1 MSTRPNPL
9 LGLPFEAA
17 LEDLGPEY
25 WDVVEAATFPLTR
38 PRFRHDPLL
47 GDGRGFLY
55 GQPRDRHGQLQ
66 DLGTKGS
73 GTTPWSRGG
82 DHQPHPGA
90 DRNR

>member
-38 PRFRHDPLL
+38 LRF
-47 GDGRGFLY
+47 
-55 GQPRDRHGQLQ
+55 RHGQLQ